1 MIWYPVM
8 KFVTLMLAKVHF
20 DNRDF
25 DLLPSYQ
32 PQGAVS
38 LDDMTSVG
46 GKRLSVSIMLGNQS
60 DLELTLI
67 CSNNGL
73 TRCSRCGSSF
83 CIKPASNY
91 GQKRSKKL

>member
-1 MIWYPVM
+1 ME
-8 KFVTLMLAKVHF
+8 FVTLMLEAVHF

-46 GKRLSVSIMLGNQS
+46 GKRLSVSITLGDQS
-60 DLELTLI
+60 NLELTTDL
-67 CSNNGL
+67 
-73 TRCSRCGSSF
+73 
-83 CIKPASNY
+83 
-91 GQKRSKKL
+91 